1 MTDCKARIAGPAS
14 ATIRNTMRQTL
25 MLATQGKL
33 SLVQVQLAA
42 GVLEDCAEQVE
53 RLERMV
59 VPESQR
65 AGAAD
70 IASGKVLLFDER
82 RPAARIALGGAVTAP
97 ARRRPRGLWER
108 FQNILRRI

>member
-14 ATIRNTMRQTL
+14 EAIRNTMKQTL
-25 MLATQGKL
+25 KLAAEGKL
-33 SLVQVQLAA
+33 SMIELQLAA

-53 RLERMV
+53 RLEAMT

-65 AGAAD
+65 AGTAEID
-70 IASGKVLLFDER
+70 SGKVLLFDECKPGAR
-82 RPAARIALGGAVTAP
+82 RLALGGAVTAP
-97 ARRRPRGLWER
+97 PRRRGLWTR